1 MTRRQI
7 IGFVVVLALIAVG
20 LLFRSR
26 TTEQSSAVDLGPLRK
41 AADLAPCPAGLG
53 PELPDVSLPCLGGGK
68 VVALRSAAP
77 GVPTLVNVWGSWC
90 GPCVAEVPELVA
102 FTEKAAGRVAVVGVD
117 TEDDPADAL
126 TFAAQHGMHYA
137 SVVDDDKHVLRK
149 AGVKGQP
156 AAAGPP
162 VTLFMD
168 AEGHITFRQRGQF
181 HSLAEIE
188 KLVATHLGVTL

>member
-1 MTRRQI
+1 MTRRQVV
-7 IGFVVVLALIAVG
+7 GFVVVLALIAVG
-20 LLFRSR
+20 LVVKSR
-26 TTEQSSAVDLGPLRK
+26 AKDHGDGLDLGPLRT
-41 AADLAPCPAGLG
+41 AAGLAPCPAGLG
-53 PELPDVSLPCLGGGK
+53 PEVPDVTLPCLGGGK
-68 VVALRSAAP
+68 AVDLRSAAP

-102 FTEKAAGRVAVVGVD
+102 FTDKAAGKVAVVGVD

-126 TFAAQHGMHYA
+126 TFAAQHGMHYP
-137 SVVDDDKHVLRK
+137 SLVDDDKHVLRT
-149 AGVKGQP
+149 VSS
-156 AAAGPP
+156 GPP

-168 AEGHITFRQRGQF
+168 ATGHITYRQRGQF